1 LVSIENINYARYL
14 LRSKTIRQFNQSAT
28 EQLEAILKRGYE
40 AGVFH
45 TKVDPTDLHMIISS
59 LSAFRVSNRYTFGAI
74 FGVDFSDPAV
84 RKRHRKL
91 IGETI
96 LKLVT
101 SG

>member
-1 LVSIENINYARYL
+1 MTPSLPDSIGAYP
-14 LRSKTIRQFNQSAT
+14 T
-28 EQLEAILKRGYE
+28 QLP
-40 AGVFH
+40 
-45 TKVDPTDLHMIISS
+45 VDPTDLHMIISS

-101 SG
+101 NG